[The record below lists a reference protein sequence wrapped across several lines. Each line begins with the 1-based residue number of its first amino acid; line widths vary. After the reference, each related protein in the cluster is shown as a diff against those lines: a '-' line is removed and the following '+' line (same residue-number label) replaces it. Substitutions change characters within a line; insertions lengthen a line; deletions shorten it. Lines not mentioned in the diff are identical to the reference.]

1 MPEAPEPATPESPFE
16 TEGRR
21 LVGLIVAVVAPV
33 TLITALAYYFGYRRE
48 QAFADFFGIDPSA
61 LGFTTNDY
69 VLRSV
74 DALFVPVTVVLLVAF
89 GAVLLHALIPDLPG
103 RNDLAPLAVVAGLC
117 SLAVGIALLA
127 GGPFVHG
134 YGYLQALGP
143 AVGVALL
150 LYALAHKRSVTRRT
164 LSAAAFVGTAVV
176 LVSLF
181 WATAEY
187 ADTRG
192 RDEAKRLARDITV
205 DPSVTIFSKQ
215 NLDIDPLAAGGGVP
229 QYPKPKPGSCA
240 DLTVKHL
247 SAGAYPYVYTG
258 FTLLI
263 LSGGNYFLTPTSPDP
278 GPWDPAIDSVFV
290 IPDNDNV
297 RVELTRGP
305 DYVVNPTEETAQGQT
320 TLPFTC

>member
-1 MPEAPEPATPESPFE
+1 M
-16 TEGRR
+16 
-21 LVGLIVAVVAPV
+21 

-48 QAFADFFGIDPSA
+48 EAFAGFFGIDQSA

-74 DALFVPVTVVLLVAF
+74 DALFVPVTVVLLIAF
-89 GAVLLHALIPDLPG
+89 GAMFLHALAPHLPD
-103 RNDLAPLAVVAGLC
+103 RVDLVPIATVAGLC

-127 GGPFVHG
+127 GGPLAHR

-150 LYALAHKRSVTRRT
+150 LYALAHKRSVSRRA

-192 RDEAKRLARDITV
+192 RDDAKQLARDITV
-205 DPSVTIFSKQ
+205 DPSITIFSKQ
-215 NLDIDPLAAGGGVP
+215 NLDINPLAAGGGVQ
-229 QYPKPKPGSCA
+229 QYPKPKPGDCA
-240 DLTVKHL
+240 SIRVQRLRT
-247 SAGAYPYVYTG
+247 GAYPFVYSG
-258 FTLLI
+258 LTLLI
-263 LSGGNYFLTPTSPDP
+263 RSGGNYFLTPTPVDP
-278 GPWDPAIDSVFV
+278 GPWDPTIDSVFV
-290 IPDNDNV
+290 IPDNGNV
-297 RVELTRGP
+297 RVELTRGV
-305 DYVVNPTEETAQGQT
+305 DYVVNPTEETAKG